1 MFGQAIW
8 TARLADE
15 LLRYSAGRRD
25 IFDGAVQAIRT
36 PRGAVRVGNELFM
49 ATNPKEPAHVIM
61 ERLGFT
67 GQTAVAFPEEM
78 LRFEGA
84 EEEPEY
90 PVIVT
95 ADGEVAVASVGLPAS
110 WVEKGLTIPS
120 PPEGLDD
127 VKRLVYAE
135 GTGIP
140 LEKWEERLKDRRKKL
155 SLVGDADR
163 GFQWSTQDFFVIASI
178 TLSNVL
184 FMHQE
189 PTGALKIDKWIQ
201 PPNTAGA
208 LKQQQMYMILWGPR
222 ELLVTRG
229 KVYRFLT
236 KDLPADLLTALDG
249 ASPIPE
255 EEAKGV
261 VGPLDEEEEQGAAAP
276 PPAVQNSAAEAVVAP
291 VVASVVDTV
300 AAAGGQVAA
309 AADAAAESITDA
321 LKGLT
326 ATNS

>member
-1 MFGQAIW
+1 
-8 TARLADE
+8 
-15 LLRYSAGRRD
+15 
-25 IFDGAVQAIRT
+25 
-36 PRGAVRVGNELFM
+36 M

-67 GQTAVAFPEEM
+67 GRTAVAFPEEM
-78 LRFEGA
+78 LRFEGV
-84 EEEPEY
+84 EEEPDY

-95 ADGEVAVASVGLPAS
+95 ADGEVAVAAVGLPAS
-110 WVEKGLTIPS
+110 WAEKGLTIPS

-127 VKRLVYAE
+127 VKRLVFAE
-135 GTGIP
+135 GTTIP
-140 LEKWEERLKDRRKKL
+140 IAKWEERLKDRRTKL
-155 SLVGDADR
+155 NLVGDADR

-249 ASPIPE
+249 ASPMPE
-255 EEAKGV
+255 DEAKGV
-261 VGPLDEEEEQGAAAP
+261 VGPPPVAQEQAA
-276 PPAVQNSAAEAVVAP
+276 AVQNSAAEAVVAP

-300 AAAGGQVAA
+300 AAAGDQAVV
-309 AADAAAESITDA
+309 AADAAVASVVDT
-321 LKGLT
+321 LT
-326 ATNS
+326 EAGKQLTGAV